1 MPTDLQTSSERL
13 DKDRVRL
20 RVEAPES
27 SLKPAL
33 DAVYRRWA
41 GEIKVGGFRKGKVPR
56 QIIDARVGPEVIRE
70 EALREAL
77 PDLYREALAAED
89 LEAIAPP
96 EIEVLEFD
104 PGAPLLFEA
113 TVDVRPEVAVPDLPS
128 ISVEAPPSEV
138 TDEDVDEQL
147 DRLRD
152 QFAEL
157 EPVGREARRG
167 DFVLID
173 LNGYRH
179 DEPVEGASAPDYLY
193 EVGSR
198 SGPPRLDDELE
209 GARPGAIL
217 KFNDTIPAG
226 ELAGQDI
233 SFTVLVKEV
242 KVKRL
247 PPLDDELA
255 KTMGEFDTLAEL
267 RDDVRSRLA
276 PVKTNMVREEI
287 ANLALSALVD
297 ASGLEPP
304 EKLVEQELEHRL
316 EHFADDLQR
325 AGLTMD
331 DYTERANLT
340 ELEIR
345 RDIRRQVERSVKA
358 ELLLEEIARIERFE
372 VTEDDVGREIAL
384 LAHRTGRDA
393 KEVAEQVVNAG
404 RLGSIAAD
412 IMRRKALD
420 HVVEAINVAGR
431 PTEEPATDRL
441 GGTPQTDERE
451 REVEAHPT

>member
-1 MPTDLQTSSERL
+1 MPHGYYGEPMPTDLQISSERL
-13 DKDRVRL
+13 DKDRVKL

-41 GEIKVGGFRKGKVPR
+41 GEIKVSGFRKGKVPR

-70 EALREAL
+70 EALRDAL

-89 LEAIAPP
+89 LEAIASP
-96 EIEVLEFD
+96 EIEVLEFE

-113 TVDVRPEVAVPDLPS
+113 TVDVRPEVRIPDLTA
-128 ISVEAPPSEV
+128 IDVQAPPSEV
-138 TDEDVDEQL
+138 TDEEVDEQL

-157 EPVGREARRG
+157 EPVSRDARRG
-167 DFVLID
+167 DYVLID
-173 LNGYRH
+173 LNGYRN
-179 DEPVEGASAPDYLY
+179 DEPVEGASAPDFLY

-226 ELAGQDI
+226 ELAGQEI

-255 KTMGEFDTLAEL
+255 KTMGEFDTLEEL
-267 RDDVRSRLA
+267 REDIRSRLA
-276 PVKTNMVREEI
+276 PMKRGMVHDEI
-287 ANLALSALVD
+287 ANLALAALVD
-297 ASGLEPP
+297 ASDLEPP
-304 EKLVEQELEHRL
+304 AKLVDEELEHRL
-316 EHFADDLQR
+316 EHFEDDLKR

-331 DYTERANLT
+331 EYTQRADLT
-340 ELEIR
+340 ELEVR
-345 RDIRRQVERSVKA
+345 RDMRQAVERSVKA
-358 ELLLEEIARIERFE
+358 ELLLEEVARTQSFD
-372 VTEDDVGREIAL
+372 VTEEDIGREIAL
-384 LAHRTGRDA
+384 LAHRSGRDA

-404 RLGSIAAD
+404 RLGSLAAD
-412 IMRRKALD
+412 IMRRKALAY
-420 HVVEAINVAGR
+420 VVETVNVAGR
-431 PTEEPATDRL
+431 PTEEPL
-441 GGTPQTDERE
+441 QERE
-451 REVEAHPT
+451 AEAHPS

>member
-1 MPTDLQTSSERL
+1 MRGYYDEPMATDLQISSEKL
-13 DKDRVRL
+13 DKDRVKL

-27 SLKPAL
+27 SLKGAL

-41 GEIKVGGFRKGKVPR
+41 GEIKVAGFRKGKVPR
-56 QIIDARVGPEVIRE
+56 QIIDARVGPDVIRE
-70 EALREAL
+70 EALRDAL
-77 PDLYREALAAED
+77 PDLYREALEAED

-104 PGAPLLFEA
+104 AGSPILFEA
-113 TVDVRPEVAVPDLPS
+113 VVDVRPEVRVPDLAS
-128 ISVEAPPSEV
+128 ISIEAPPSEV
-138 TDEDVDEQL
+138 TDEEIDEQL
-147 DRLRD
+147 DRLREG
-152 QFAEL
+152 FAEL

-173 LNGYRH
+173 LKGYRH
-179 DEPVEGASAPDYLY
+179 EEPVEGAGAPDYLY
-193 EVGSR
+193 EVGSH

-226 ELAGQDI
+226 ELAGEEI

-267 RDDVRSRLA
+267 RDDLRQRLA
-276 PVKTNMVREEI
+276 PVKIGMVREEI
-287 ANLALSALVD
+287 ANRALTALVD
-297 ASGLEPP
+297 ASDLVPP
-304 EKLVEQELEHRL
+304 EKLVDDELHHRL
-316 EHFADDLQR
+316 EHFEEDLKR

-331 DYTERANLT
+331 DYTQRANLT
-340 ELEIR
+340 ELEVR
-345 RDIRRQVERSVKA
+345 RDIREQVERSVKA
-358 ELLLEEIARIERFE
+358 ELLLEEVARTERFD
-372 VTEDDVGREIAL
+372 VTEEDIGREIAL

-393 KEVAEQVVNAG
+393 KEVAEQVVSAG
-404 RLGSIAAD
+404 RLGSLAAD
-412 IMRRKALD
+412 IMRRKALEY
-420 HVVEAINVAGR
+420 VSEAINVTGR
-431 PTEEPATDRL
+431 PTDEPLEQQEA
-441 GGTPQTDERE
+441 
-451 REVEAHPT
+451 EAHPS

>member
-1 MPTDLQTSSERL
+1 MPTDLQISSERV
-13 DKDRVRL
+13 DKDRVKL

-41 GEIKVGGFRKGKVPR
+41 GEIKVAGFRKGKVPR

-70 EALREAL
+70 EALRDAL
-77 PDLYREALAAED
+77 PDLYREALAAEE

-96 EIEVLEFD
+96 EIDVLEFD
-104 PGAPLLFEA
+104 PGAPILFEA
-113 TVDVRPEVAVPDLPS
+113 TVDVRPDVQVPDLGS
-128 ISVEAPPSEV
+128 ISIEAPSAEV
-138 TDEDVDEQL
+138 TDEELAERL
-147 DRLRD
+147 DHLRE

-157 EPVGREARRG
+157 ESVGREARRG
-167 DFVLID
+167 DYVLVD
-173 LNGYRH
+173 LNGYRN
-179 DEPVEGASAPDYLY
+179 DEPVDGASAPDFLY

-198 SGPPRLDDELE
+198 SGPPKLDDELE

-217 KFNDTIPAG
+217 KFNDTMPGG
-226 ELAGQDI
+226 ELAGQEI

-255 KTMGEFDTLAEL
+255 KTMGEFDTLEEL
-267 RDDVRSRLA
+267 KEDIRTRLA
-276 PVKTNMVREEI
+276 PVKKGMVREEI
-287 ANLALSALVD
+287 ANRALAALVD
-297 ASGLEPP
+297 ASDLEPP
-304 EKLVEQELEHRL
+304 GTLVEAELQHRV
-316 EHFADDLQR
+316 EHFEEDLGR
-325 AGLTMD
+325 AGLTME
-331 DYTERANLT
+331 DYTQRANLT
-340 ELEIR
+340 DLEVR

-358 ELLLEEIARIERFE
+358 ELLLEEIARRERFD
-372 VTEDDVGREIAL
+372 VTEEDVGREIAL

-393 KEVAEQVVNAG
+393 KEVAEQVVSAG

-412 IMRRKALD
+412 IMRRKALE

-431 PTEEPATDRL
+431 PTEEP
-441 GGTPQTDERE
+441 PEEQ
-451 REVEAHPT
+451 EVEAHPT